1 MTPEVRFGMFRLGRG
16 GLEVCRWLELVG
28 PGRGLELR
36 RAGLDVSVHI
46 SVVGASGI
54 SGSTTH
60 PILRRAPRTRSAR
73 LGSAPNR
80 GLEFHKGS
88 PLRIA

>member
-36 RAGLDVSVHI
+36 RAGLDVGVHI

-54 SGSTTH
+54 SGSTT
-60 PILRRAPRTRSAR
+60 APSA
-73 LGSAPNR
+73 GSLTWYVE
-80 GLEFHKGS
+80 LESCFTTS
-88 PLRIA
+88 